1 MSNIDLPRNENG
13 DYIDLY
19 AKFYGNNEALMQAY
33 AKKIKETYKVDSF
46 QIKTESHG
54 VLRFYRDRFTV
65 SIDDINKNMLS
76 YDIFEENIEYLGN
89 KITGTIQI
97 DRIKRI
103 FLIQIFYQDDRVAIE
118 RRGLATEIWKNA
130 IEIMEKIG
138 IEDYRGYTIETM
150 VDVATK
156 HLLDKYGNPF
166 NPDR

>member
-1 MSNIDLPRNENG
+1 MKDIELPRNSNG
-13 DYIDLY
+13 EYIDFY
-19 AKFYGNNEALMQAY
+19 ARIYGNNKELMQAY
-33 AKKIKETYKVDSF
+33 AQKIKEVYKIDSF
-46 QIKTESHG
+46 EINTKSHG
-54 VLRFYRDRFTV
+54 ILRFYRNRFTI
-65 SIDDINKNMLS
+65 SIDTLNKNELS

-138 IEDYRGYTIETM
+138 IEDYRGYSIETM